1 LSDLGVFG
9 GGLGISVADLRA
21 GGQVFPGVARRAVQT
36 GAVRSVALRCDPNE
50 GAGGCTPATMYS
62 TKDPIRASHEG
73 LPFLLRQE
81 RRVDRERVVV
91 A

>member
-50 GAGGCTPATMYS
+50 GWGAARQPPCIRMDDEFDES
-62 TKDPIRASHEG
+62 SSRLDPLKFDDEKSI
-73 LPFLLRQE
+73 
-81 RRVDRERVVV
+81 
-91 A
+91 